1 MKIELL
7 SSVTTVIRT
16 TEKYTYSIE
25 VQCWKVVKWHLRYL
39 NQTDCTVY
47 ETFEEAQA
55 NIRKTATLWG
65 WDPDKTFIVKTET
78 TTTETLHHRNKVRG

>member
-16 TEKYTYSIE
+16 TEKYTYSVE
-25 VQCWKVVKWHLRYL
+25 VQRWKVVRWHLRYL

-47 ETFEEAQA
+47 ETLEEAQA

-65 WDPDKTFIVKTET
+65 WNPYKTLPVKTET
-78 TTTETLHHRNKVRG
+78 TTTEILRHRNKVRG